1 MRGGWRWGGGGATF
15 LQGALGQKFQPPLGI
30 LSEKNIELFRGG
42 VRANVCARMCGG
54 GRERETQNRNS
65 AALIGMWVDAGGGR
79 LHM

>member
-1 MRGGWRWGGGGATF
+1 MGWGRGYFPAGRPRSKIPT
-15 LQGALGQKFQPPLGI
+15 PLGI

-42 VRANVCARMCGG
+42 VRANVWRWE
-54 GRERETQNRNS
+54 RERERENRNS

>member
-1 MRGGWRWGGGGATF
+1 MGEGLLPAGRPRSKIPT
-15 LQGALGQKFQPPLGI
+15 PLGI

-42 VRANVCARMCGG
+42 VRANVWRW
-54 GRERETQNRNS
+54 ERETQNRNS